1 MGTTRSMLTPEATTD
16 TERNAIAEVRRR
28 RPPLEAKERRL
39 LKVKEAAQYLSIS
52 PWSLRKLVQAQE
64 LPIVRLQERGP
75 WLLDL
80 RDLDR
85 FIEGRK
91 MFA

>member
-1 MGTTRSMLTPEATTD
+1 MSVMAPMPMPEPS
-16 TERNAIAEVRRR
+16 RRR
-28 RPPLEAKERRL
+28 LV
-39 LKVKEAAQYLSIS
+39 KVKEAAAYLSIS
-52 PWSLRKLVQAQE
+52 PYSLRKLVQSQE

-75 WLLDL
+75 WLLDV

-91 MFA
+91 MYA